1 MRIVPGDG
9 VYDATA
15 ASRYDVTDVV
25 LREEVVGSKGADDR
39 LLSIHQP
46 PLNMAGEPTYL
57 DELERAIL
65 TTYWPLSFD
74 GVKGDMTR
82 SGKVKCQKEQ
92 QVAEERTHLNVRWIV
107 GCLTTV
113 ATMAMVMA
121 MRRCK
126 EMEDCSTR
134 ILMRNLSLTCARLR
148 ALLFHS

>member
-1 MRIVPGDG
+1 MTDSRNRFCNIDNV
-9 VYDATA
+9 A
-15 ASRYDVTDVV
+15 AW
-25 LREEVVGSKGADDR
+25 
-39 LLSIHQP
+39 LSIHQP
-46 PLNMAGEPTYL
+46 PLNMAGEPTYP

-65 TTYWPLSFD
+65 TTYWPLGFD

-82 SGKVKCQKEQ
+82 SGKVECQEEQ
-92 QVAEERTHLNVRWIV
+92 QVAEERTHLDVRWIV

-134 ILMRNLSLTCARLR
+134 TLMRNLSSTCARPR
-148 ALLFHS
+148 ALLFHG

>member
-1 MRIVPGDG
+1 
-9 VYDATA
+9 
-15 ASRYDVTDVV
+15 
-25 LREEVVGSKGADDR
+25 
-39 LLSIHQP
+39 
-46 PLNMAGEPTYL
+46 MAGELTYP

-65 TTYWPLSFD
+65 TTYWPLGFD

-82 SGKVKCQKEQ
+82 SGK
-92 QVAEERTHLNVRWIV
+92 ERTHLDVRWIV

-134 ILMRNLSLTCARLR
+134 TLMRNLSLTCARPR
-148 ALLFHS
+148 ALLFHG